1 MSILGKM
8 SISTFNSIKMRMLDM
23 FWKIQDICYIV
34 GTEIF
39 KIEEEMKEKMKPKVG
54 NPLKQV

>member
-1 MSILGKM
+1 MQKLGV
-8 SISTFNSIKMRMLDM
+8 FR
-23 FWKIQDICYIV
+23 KIQDISYHM

-54 NPLKQV
+54 NPP

>member
-1 MSILGKM
+1 MQ
-8 SISTFNSIKMRMLDM
+8 MLDM
-23 FWKIQDICYIV
+23 FWKIQDICYIIV

-54 NPLKQV
+54 NPP